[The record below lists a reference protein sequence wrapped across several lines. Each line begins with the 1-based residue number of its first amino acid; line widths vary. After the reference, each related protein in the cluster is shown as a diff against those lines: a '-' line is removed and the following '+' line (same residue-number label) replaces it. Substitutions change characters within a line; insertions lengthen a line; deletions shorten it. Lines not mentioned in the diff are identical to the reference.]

1 MFEPRLIDLA
11 GEVVRRCQ
19 SARCQLTVAESCTG
33 GLIAACLTEVPG
45 ASDVLDRAFV
55 TYGNRA
61 KHELLGV
68 SGDLLRSRGAVCE
81 EVARAMAEGALSR
94 ADARFSVAVTGIA
107 GPGGGSPTRPVG
119 LVHMAT
125 ACRGG
130 PTRHGRH
137 VFGGDRTTIRLASV
151 EAALALLLECVGQTG
166 SDEDSDRTSEGRDC
180 GP

>member
-1 MFEPRLIDLA
+1 MFDLRLIDLA
-11 GEVVRRCQ
+11 
-19 SARCQLTVAESCTG
+19 ARIIRGCRAARSPLTVAESCTG

-45 ASDVLDRAFV
+45 ASAVLDRAFV

-68 SGDLLRSRGAVCE
+68 SADLLRSRGAVCE

-94 ADARFSVAVTGIA
+94 AGAGFAIAVTGIA
-107 GPGGGSPTRPVG
+107 GPGGGSPMRPVG
-119 LVHMAT
+119 LVHMAA

-130 PTRHGRH
+130 PTRHSRH
-137 VFGGDRTTIRLASV
+137 VFSGDRAGVRLAAV
-151 EAALALLLECVGQTG
+151 EAALALLLECVDQTG
-166 SDEDSDRTSEGRDC
+166 SDDDSDRISEGRDC